1 MGHSRQ
7 LGLAYVSL
15 HTHVLMESELGKS
28 ENIGQNSDFNT
39 FQQLSTRIKVSNN
52 NFAIGNI
59 TWAMPDS
66 LG

>member
-15 HTHVLMESELGKS
+15 HTHVQMESELGKS
-28 ENIGQNSDFNT
+28 DNIGQNSDFNT